1 MKVPK
6 LELTAGTIIFGA
18 VGLASF
24 LNLWHQARYFDF
36 WQHRL
41 DFSILSFSLFFL
53 IALVIIVIFYLSS
66 SVIFAKIH
74 QISWAEALEVS
85 LPSLWPFALFHLA
98 PLTLRHFLTRSDLY
112 SRLCLMSGIILA
124 GVFVGL
130 VIISGQKRKKLGKE
144 GRLQPWFSSRSR
156 KQKILILF
164 SLAFFLYGLG
174 AFIIQQRGITFSG
187 DEPHYLIV
195 AHSLIFDHDFDLSN
209 NYDQK
214 DYQYFLGSGVIIQP
228 HTVPGAQANS
238 RLSFHSPGVSFLV
251 LPFYWLGFRLGG
263 WAFPLIL
270 RLAMALWGSLLSLQ
284 LFLIAKDKGWSDSIA
299 LRLWVIFSFTVPVYF
314 YSIHLYPEIIAA
326 LISLSIFRWFGRG
339 QRLTARQLFLAG
351 LLLSLLLWFHSL
363 KYLFIILPLLLYA
376 VVKILGKKSW
386 PQDLFLFLGPFVTG
400 SGAYFWF
407 QKTLYGSLN
416 PTAVSWQG
424 TMDLRQS
431 LSFLQNILFN
441 IPFRFRL
448 ETLVGYF
455 LDQRDG
461 LLLYAPVYLLAFVGL
476 ILMLRERS
484 RFAWLLL
491 FLTWPYFLNSAFLTQ
506 RAGYAPQARPLVASF
521 WGLALF
527 LGYFLLRNEKKYLKA
542 LTTIAVFYSL
552 FATALLIFYPLNL
565 YQETTAG
572 TTERAGGF
580 FYLLSHLHFSWPS
593 ILPSF
598 LKIENNFWLPN
609 YIWIALF
616 LAFLV
621 LSQGRF
627 DLRIRL
633 SSKKSLILVGGCL
646 FGLLFWFGYFPR
658 LVLTHPAPRRW
669 PENQSVT
676 FYSLSRVAKLK
687 EPGTFSLPQDNRAY
701 HFWFTTREKL
711 TAINIELEWPAG
723 KVPCQLSYFDHVFFK
738 GEIRANKT
746 RPLLASFPVYRLG
759 KNYLYWLRIELG
771 GAEEGNIS
779 QTPLLFSFRL
789 KSR

>member
-6 LELTAGTIIFGA
+6 PWLTAGTIIFGA

-36 WQHRL
+36 WHHRL
-41 DFSILSFSLFFL
+41 DFPFLSFFLFFL
-53 IALVIIVIFYLSS
+53 ISLTIIVAFYLISS
-66 SVIFAKIH
+66 TILAKIN
-74 QISWAEALEVS
+74 QISWAEALRAS
-85 LPSLWPFALFHLA
+85 LPSLWPFALFNLA

-112 SRLCLMSGIILA
+112 GRLRLMSGIILA
-124 GVFVGL
+124 EALVGL
-130 VIISGQKRKKLGKE
+130 VIISRQKRTELTKE
-144 GRLQPWFSSRSR
+144 GRLQLWFASRSR
-156 KQKILILF
+156 RQKILILF
-164 SLAFFLYGLG
+164 LISFFLYGLG

-187 DEPHYLIV
+187 DEPHYLII
-195 AHSLIFDHDFDLSN
+195 AHSLVFDHDFDLAN
-209 NYDQK
+209 NYEQK
-214 DYQYFLGSGVIIQP
+214 DYQHFLGSRVIIQP

-251 LPFYWLGFRLGG
+251 IPFYWLGFRLGG

-270 RLAMALWGSLLSLQ
+270 RLAMALWGGLLSIQ
-284 LFLIAKDKGWSDSIA
+284 LFLLAKDKGWSDSIA
-299 LRLWVIFSFTVPVYF
+299 LRLWVIFSFTVPIYF

-326 LISLSIFRWFGRG
+326 LISLAIFRWFARS
-339 QRLTARQLFLAG
+339 QRLSSPKLILAG
-351 LLLSLLLWFHSL
+351 LLLSFLLWFHSL

-376 VVKILGKKSW
+376 TVKILRKKSW
-386 PQDLFLFLGPFVTG
+386 PQDLFLFFGPVVIG

-407 QKTLYGSLN
+407 QKTLYSSFN

-448 ETLVGYF
+448 ETLIGYF
-455 LDQRDG
+455 FDQRDG

-527 LGYFLLRNEKKYLKA
+527 LGYFLLRCEKKYLKE
-542 LTTIAVFYSL
+542 LTTITLFYSL
-552 FATALLIFYPLNL
+552 LATALLIFYPVNL

-598 LKIENNFWLPN
+598 LKIENSHWLPN

-616 LAFLV
+616 LGFLV
-621 LSQGRF
+621 LTQWRF

-633 SSKKSLILVGGCL
+633 GSKMKLILVSGCL
-646 FGLLFWFGYFPR
+646 FGLLFWFVYYPR
-658 LVLTHPAPRRW
+658 LVLTHPVPRRW
-669 PENQSVT
+669 PENQSVI
-676 FYSLSRVAKLK
+676 FYSLSRIAKLK

-711 TAINIELEWPAG
+711 AAIEIELEWPAG
-723 KVPCQLSYFDHVFFK
+723 KVPCQLSYFDHTFFK

-746 RPLLASFPVYRLG
+746 RPLLASLPAYRLR
-759 KNYLYWLRIELG
+759 KNYLYWLTIELG
-771 GAEEGNIS
+771 GAREGNIS
-779 QTPLLFSFRL
+779 QNPLLFSFRL
-789 KSR
+789 KS